1 MTELPFSQIMNA
13 ILMLASSLAEFGRVI
28 LKTIGIPEIIIIG
41 TYTIN
46 TGTLFGIILTVVTF
60 YALIAT
66 SKELIKYIL
75 LGIIGLFI
83 LAIIGS
89 VV

>member
-28 LKTIGIPEIIIIG
+28 LKTIGIPEMITIG

-46 TGTLFGIILTVVTF
+46 SGTLFGIILTVVTF
-60 YALIAT
+60 YALIST

-83 LAIIGS
+83 LALIGS